1 MTLEER
7 IGYHF
12 RNPELLKLALTH
24 SSYINEHKLRKQDC
38 NERLEFLGDAILEMV
53 TSEYFFRAFPDKM
66 EGELSKIRSTLVCE
80 RALAVSA
87 REIGLGQDLIFGRGM
102 DKASSREN
110 ENIISDA
117 FEALIA
123 AIFLDS
129 DLDHAKD
136 LIYTH
141 VLNDIGFK
149 TVYND
154 AKTALQEKLQSQ
166 GLRADYR
173 LIREEGPDHD
183 KTFTVQVFIDGKAYG
198 EATGSSKKQA
208 EQYAAMQTYRMLG

>member
-1 MTLEER
+1 MNLEER
-7 IGYHF
+7 IGYKF
-12 RNPELLKLALTH
+12 KNKELLRLALTH
-24 SSYINEHKLRKQDC
+24 SSYVNEHKLRKEDC

-53 TSEYFFRAFPDKM
+53 TSEYFYKAFPDKM

-87 REIGLGQDLIFGRGM
+87 REIDLGHALIFGKGM
-102 DKASSREN
+102 DKESSREN

-136 LIYTH
+136 LIYQH
-141 VLNDIGFK
+141 VLNDMDFK
-149 TVYND
+149 MVYND
-154 AKTALQEKLQSQ
+154 AKTALQEKLQAK
-166 GLRADYR
+166 GLQAEYR
-173 LIREEGPDHD
+173 LMKEEGPDHE
-183 KTFTVQVFIDGKAYG
+183 KRFTVKVFIDGKPYA
-198 EATGSSKKQA
+198 EASGSSKKHA
-208 EQYAAMQTYRMLG
+208 EQVAAMRTFTMLD

>member
-12 RNPELLKLALTH
+12 RNKELLKLALTH
-24 SSYINEHKLRKQDC
+24 SSYINEHGLRKQEC

-53 TSEYFFRAFPDKM
+53 TSEYFYKAFPDKM

-87 REIGLGQDLIFGRGM
+87 REIDLGNDLIFGKGM
-102 DKASSREN
+102 DKQSSREN
-110 ENIISDA
+110 ENITSDA

-136 LIYTH
+136 LIYKH
-141 VLNDIGFK
+141 VLNNMDFK
-149 TVYND
+149 MVYND
-154 AKTALQEKLQSQ
+154 AKTALQEKLQAEGKQ
-166 GLRADYR
+166 AEYR
-173 LIREEGPDHD
+173 LIREDGPDHD
-183 KTFTVQVFIDGKAYG
+183 KRFTVQVFIGGKGYA
-198 EATGSSKKQA
+198 EASGSSKKQA
-208 EQYAAMQTYRMLG
+208 EQFAAMKTYAML